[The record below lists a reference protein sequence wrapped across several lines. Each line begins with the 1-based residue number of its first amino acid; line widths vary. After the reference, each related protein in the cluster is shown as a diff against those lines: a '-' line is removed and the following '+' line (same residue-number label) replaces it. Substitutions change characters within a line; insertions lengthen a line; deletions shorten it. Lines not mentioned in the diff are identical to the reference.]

1 MDLPQNQSTAYF
13 LQFHENG
20 QSPYNY
26 DFDRGQMFIL
36 DPGYGLQVE
45 IGQQTETQWLRKSDN
60 NCNEENSSKKSDC
73 INSYFSKKLG
83 CTLPWKIEF
92 KETSQSLKKCSGKE
106 KFNEF
111 INLSISI
118 LNSDVQKELKDEGC
132 LDFNCIQRTWDI
144 KHFDTRADQTNQT
157 WFWYYVPHHSK
168 VLIRKEVK
176 TYTFTNFFA
185 EVGGY
190 LGLLLG
196 ESMVSYLI
204 MSITWLEVIMKKIA
218 ARCQGPGERSNV
230 QS

>member
-1 MDLPQNQSTAYF
+1 MHLAQIQSTAYL

-26 DFDRGQMFIL
+26 DFDSGQMFIL
-36 DPGYGLQVE
+36 DPGDRLQVE
-45 IGQQTETQWLRKSDN
+45 FGQQTETHWLKKSN
-60 NCNEENSSKKSDC
+60 HNCNEENSSKKPEC
-73 INSYFSKKLG
+73 INTYYSKKLG

-176 TYTFTNFFA
+176 LYTFTNFFA

-190 LGLLLG
+190 LGLLVG
-196 ESMVSYLI
+196 ESMVSYLL
-204 MSITWLEVIMKKIA
+204 MSIDWLEVIKKRIA
-218 ARCQGPGERSNV
+218 AKCQNPEERSGV